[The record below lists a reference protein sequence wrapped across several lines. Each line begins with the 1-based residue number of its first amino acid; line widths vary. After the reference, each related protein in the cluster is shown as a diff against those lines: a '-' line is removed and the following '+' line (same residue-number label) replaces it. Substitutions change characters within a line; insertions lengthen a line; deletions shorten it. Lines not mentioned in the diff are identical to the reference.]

1 MNRRSFARLLAGSS
15 AAVLFETNLKGR
27 ATTTLKGRA
36 TTVEGHATS
45 VEGRATTL
53 AQKFPLEPGLTFMNA
68 ANLCPS
74 SVPVVESLQRWTAAL
89 DRDPSQATKT
99 KLAQAKEGTRAALA
113 KMLRVTPEEIVLTRN
128 TSEANN
134 LVSSGLGLKA
144 GDEVVIF
151 ADNHPSNHAAW
162 REKASRAGLVVHVV
176 PAPSPHP
183 GADYFV
189 EAFLKKTTAK
199 TRIWAFT
206 HVTNTVGDLLP
217 AKDLCRAARERSIL
231 TLVDGA
237 QSFGVLDVDLSDLG
251 PDFYTG
257 SAHKWPCGP
266 REVGLLYAA
275 KQAPALAPS
284 VISLYAGAVGASRT
298 LEAYGQRDD
307 PAVAAFGA
315 AIGLRGEIGGDAIER
330 HARELTQAI
339 AAGVGKIDGVKIW
352 TDSAP
357 SRSGAVLTF
366 QPAGVDPRALA
377 TALYEKDRIACAS
390 RGGADRPG
398 LRFSPHIYNTHAD
411 VEKVVAAV
419 GRYVRN
425 GLSV

>member
-15 AAVLFETNLKGR
+15 AAVLFETTLRGRTTTPLKGR
-27 ATTTLKGRA
+27 ATTLP
-36 TTVEGHATS
+36 
-45 VEGRATTL
+45 
-53 AQKFPLEPGLTFMNA
+53 QKFPLEPGLTFMNA

-74 SVPVVESLQRWTAAL
+74 SMPVVESLQRWTSAL

-99 KLAQAKEGTRAALA
+99 KLAQAKEETRSALA
-113 KMLRVTPEEIVLTRN
+113 RMLRVTPEEIVVTRN

-162 REKASRAGLVVHVV
+162 REKGTRAGLVVQVV
-176 PAPSPHP
+176 AAPSPHP

-199 TRIWAFT
+199 TRIWTFT

-217 AKDLCRAARERSIL
+217 VKDLCRAARDRGIL

-237 QSFGVLDVDLSDLG
+237 QSFGILDVDLSDMG

-275 KQAPALAPS
+275 KQASALAPS

-315 AIGLRGEIGGDAIER
+315 AIGLRAEIGGEAIEG
-330 HARELTQAI
+330 HARELTQAL
-339 AAGVGKIDGVKIW
+339 AAGLRKIDGVKLW
-352 TDSAP
+352 TDASP
-357 SRSGAVLTF
+357 SRSAAVLTF

-390 RGGADRPG
+390 RGGSDRPG
-398 LRFSPHIYNTHAD
+398 LRLSPHIYNTHAD
-411 VEKVVAAV
+411 VERVLAAV
-419 GRYVRN
+419 GRYVRS

>member
-15 AAVLFETNLKGR
+15 AAVLVE
-27 ATTTLKGRA
+27 TTLKGRA
-36 TTVEGHATS
+36 ASLEAVGLEAGLP
-45 VEGRATTL
+45 GKYPL
-53 AQKFPLEPGLTFMNA
+53 APGLIFMNA

-74 SVPVVESLQRWTAAL
+74 SLPVIESLQRWATAL

-99 KLAQAKEGTRAALA
+99 KLAQAKEETRAALA
-113 KMLRVTPEEIVLTRN
+113 RMLRATPEEIVVTRN

-151 ADNHPSNHAAW
+151 GDNHPSNHVAW
-162 REKASRAGLVVHVV
+162 REKGTRAGAVVHVI

-183 GADYFV
+183 GPDYFV

-199 TRIWAFT
+199 TRVWAFT

-217 AKDLCRAARERSIL
+217 VKDLCRAARERGVV
-231 TLVDGA
+231 TVVDGA
-237 QSFGVLDVDLSDLG
+237 QSFGVLDVDLADLG

-257 SAHKWPCGP
+257 SGHKWPCGP
-266 REVGLLYAA
+266 REVGVLYAA

-284 VISLYAGAVGASRT
+284 VISLYAGAVGASKT
-298 LEAYGQRDD
+298 LEAYGQRDE

-315 AIGLRGEIGGDAIER
+315 AVALRAEIGAAAVER
-330 HARELTQAI
+330 HARELAQALV
-339 AAGVGKIDGVKIW
+339 AGLKKIDGMKIW
-352 TDSAP
+352 TDPNP
-357 SRSGAVLTF
+357 SRSAAVVTF
-366 QPAGVDPRALA
+366 QPAALDPRTLGA
-377 TALYEKDRIACAS
+377 ALYEKDHIACAT
-390 RGGADRPG
+390 RGGPDRPG
-398 LRFSPHIYNTHAD
+398 LRLSPHIYNTHAE
-411 VEKVVAAV
+411 VEKVLSAI
-419 GRYVRN
+419 GRYVKA

>member
-1 MNRRSFARLLAGSS
+1 MNRRNFARLLAGSS
-15 AAVLFETNLKGR
+15 AAVLLDR
-27 ATTTLKGRA
+27 TTTLKGRA
-36 TTVEGHATS
+36 AGLETGFA
-45 VEGRATTL
+45 R
-53 AQKFPLEPGLTFMNA
+53 KFPLEPGLTFMNA

-74 SVPVVESLQRWTAAL
+74 SLPVIESLQRWTTAL

-99 KLAQAKEGTRAALA
+99 KLAQAKEETRAALA
-113 KMLRVTPEEIVLTRN
+113 RMLRVTPEEIVITRN

-162 REKASRAGLVVHVV
+162 REKGTRAGLVVHVV

-183 GADYFV
+183 GPDYFV

-199 TRIWAFT
+199 TRVWAFT

-217 AKDLCRAARERSIL
+217 VKDLCRTARGRGIL

-237 QSFGVLDVDLSDLG
+237 QTFGVLDVDLSDLTA
-251 PDFYTG
+251 DFYTG

-298 LEAYGQRDD
+298 LEAYGQRDE

-315 AIGLRGEIGGDAIER
+315 AVGLRGEIGGAAIER
-330 HARELTQAI
+330 HAHELAQALVE
-339 AAGVGKIDGVKIW
+339 GLRTIDGVKIW
-352 TDSAP
+352 TDATP
-357 SRSGAVLTF
+357 SRSAAVVSF
-366 QPAGVDPRALA
+366 QPAGLNPRALA
-377 TALYEKDRIACAS
+377 AALYEKECIAIAT
-390 RGGADRPG
+390 RAGNDRPG
-398 LRFSPHIYNTHAD
+398 LRVSPHIYNTHAD

-419 GRYVRN
+419 ARYVRA
-425 GLSV
+425 GI

>member
-15 AAVLFETNLKGR
+15 AAVLVE
-27 ATTTLKGRA
+27 TTLKGRA
-36 TTVEGHATS
+36 ASLEAVGLEAGLP
-45 VEGRATTL
+45 GKYPL
-53 AQKFPLEPGLTFMNA
+53 APGLIFMNA

-74 SVPVVESLQRWTAAL
+74 SLPVIESLQRWATAL

-99 KLAQAKEGTRAALA
+99 KLAQAKEETRAALA
-113 KMLRVTPEEIVLTRN
+113 RMLRATPEEIVVTRN

-162 REKASRAGLVVHVV
+162 REKGTRAGAVVHVV

-183 GADYFV
+183 GSDYFV

-199 TRIWAFT
+199 TRVWAFT

-217 AKDLCRAARERSIL
+217 VKDLCRAARERGVV
-231 TLVDGA
+231 TVVDGA
-237 QSFGVLDVDLSDLG
+237 QSFGVLDVDLADLG

-257 SAHKWPCGP
+257 SGHKWPCGP
-266 REVGLLYAA
+266 REVGVLYAA

-284 VISLYAGAVGASRT
+284 VISLYAGAVGASKT
-298 LEAYGQRDD
+298 LEAYGQRDE

-315 AIGLRGEIGGDAIER
+315 AVALRAEIGAAAVER
-330 HARELTQAI
+330 HARELAQALV
-339 AAGVGKIDGVKIW
+339 AGLKKIDGMKIW
-352 TDSAP
+352 TDPNPARSA
-357 SRSGAVLTF
+357 AVVTF
-366 QPAGVDPRALA
+366 QPAGLDPRTLGA
-377 TALYEKDRIACAS
+377 ALYEKDHIACAT

-411 VEKVVAAV
+411 VEKVLSAI
-419 GRYVRN
+419 GRYVKS